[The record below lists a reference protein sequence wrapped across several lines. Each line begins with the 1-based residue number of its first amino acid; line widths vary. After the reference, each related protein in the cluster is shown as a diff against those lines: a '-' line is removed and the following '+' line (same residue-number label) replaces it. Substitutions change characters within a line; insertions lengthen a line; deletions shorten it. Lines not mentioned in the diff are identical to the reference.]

1 MKSESR
7 GMNRRQFLTTSG
19 MAVAGS
25 VLASPLSSLYSQ
37 SRSGNKMKVAI
48 VGTGSRG
55 TGMWGSSVQQA
66 YGRDYVDFV
75 GLCDPNEGRVEYAKN
90 YIGADCDTFTNFE
103 QMMRRTKPDKLIVTT
118 VDAYH
123 HEYII
128 KGMEMGADIITEK
141 PMTTDEKKTQAIIDA
156 QEKTGR
162 DVIVTFNYRYSPHRQ
177 KIKELLMNGR
187 IGKLQSVDFHWY
199 LDVYHGADY
208 YRRWHG
214 LREKGGT
221 LLVHKSAHHF
231 DLLNWW
237 LDTDPE
243 IVSAFG
249 ALDVYGSN
257 GPFRDTNCRPCPH
270 KDECDFYWDITD
282 NSRYM
287 DLYVANEEYDG
298 YLRDG
303 CVYRNEID
311 IYDKRSLAV
320 QYANG
325 VTLSYSL
332 YNYAPYEGYRIAFN
346 GTEGRID
353 AWIKER
359 EPWPTPE
366 YDEIRVTE
374 NFSHTELI
382 RIPHGGGGHGGGDT
396 RLKDSIFKDPNAPDP
411 MSLRAGTRDGAMAI
425 LPGIAADHSIQQN
438 GAAIKIGDLTSLQP
452 MAKRPRA

>member
-1 MKSESR
+1 MDTKLK
-7 GMNRRQFLTTSG
+7 GMDRRQFLATSG
-19 MAVAGS
+19 VAIAGTMMARPF
-25 VLASPLSSLYSQ
+25 SPLFGQ
-37 SRSGNKMKVAI
+37 RKSGEKMKLAM

-55 TGMWGSSVQQA
+55 TGMWGRSVQYA
-66 YGRDYVDFV
+66 YGENYVDFV
-75 GLCDPNEGRVEYAKN
+75 GLCDPNPGRVEYAKEVMN
-90 YIGADCDTFTNFE
+90 VDCPTFTDFE
-103 QMMRRTKPDKLIVTT
+103 QMMKKTQPDKLIVTT

-141 PMTTDEKKTQAIIDA
+141 PMTTDEKKCQAILDA
-156 QEKTGR
+156 QRKTGR

-177 KIKELLMNGR
+177 KIKELLMDGR
-187 IGKLQSVDFHWY
+187 IGQLQSVDFHWY

-208 YRRWHG
+208 FRRWHR
-214 LREKGGT
+214 LREKSGT

-249 ALDVYGSN
+249 DLNFYGSN
-257 GPFRDTNCRPCPH
+257 GPFRYTHCRPCPH
-270 KDECDFYWDITD
+270 KNECDFYWDITD
-282 NSRYM
+282 SRRSM
-287 DLYVANEEYDG
+287 ELYVANEVHDNYH
-298 YLRDG
+298 RDG
-303 CVYRNEID
+303 CVFREDID
-311 IYDKRSLAV
+311 IYDKRSLAI

-346 GTEGRID
+346 GTDGRID

-359 EPWPTPE
+359 QPWPAPE

-396 RLKDSIFKDPNAPDP
+396 RLKDSIFVDPTAPDP
-411 MSLRAGTRDGAMAI
+411 LGLRAGTRDGAMAI
-425 LPGIAADHSIQQN
+425 LPGIAADKSIRN
-438 GAAIKIGDLTSLQP
+438 DGAAVKIADLTDLKP
-452 MAKRPRA
+452 MVKRPKA

>member
-1 MKSESR
+1 MKEA
-7 GMNRRQFLTTSG
+7 GNMNRRKFLATSG
-19 MAVAGS
+19 LAVAGS
-25 VLASPLSSLYSQ
+25 MLARPLSPLYSQ
-37 SRSGNKMKVAI
+37 SRSGNKMKLAI

-55 TGMWGSSVQQA
+55 TGMWGRAVQQD
-66 YGRDYVDFV
+66 YGQNYVDFV
-75 GLCDPNEGRVEYAKN
+75 GLCDPNKGRVAYAKD
-90 YIGADCDTFTNFE
+90 YIGVDCPTFTNFE
-103 QMMRRTKPDKLIVTT
+103 QMMRKTQPDKLVVTT

-156 QEKTGR
+156 QEKTGK

-177 KIKELLMNGR
+177 KIKELLMDGR
-187 IGKLQSVDFHWY
+187 IGELQSVDFHWY

-208 YRRWHG
+208 FRRWHG
-214 LREKGGT
+214 LREKSGT

-249 ALDVYGSN
+249 DLDVYGSN
-257 GPFRDTNCRPCPH
+257 GPFRDSNCRPCPH
-270 KDECDFYWDITD
+270 KEECDFYWDITQ
-282 NSRYM
+282 NQRYM
-287 DLYVANEEYDG
+287 NLYVDNEEYDG

-303 CVYRNEID
+303 CVYRNEIN
-311 IYDKRSLAV
+311 IYDKRSLAI

-396 RLKDSIFKDPNAPDP
+396 RLKDSIFKDPSAPDP
-411 MSLRAGTRDGAMAI
+411 LGLRAGTREGAMAI
-425 LPGIAADHSIQQN
+425 LPGIAADHSIQKN
-438 GAAIKIGDLTSLQP
+438 GAAIKIGDLTSLKP
-452 MAKRPRA
+452 MAKRPKA